1 MPDLSVDE
9 KLDRISD
16 QLAQL
21 IKHVAEVRGSNRR
34 LENRLDRV
42 ENRIDTM
49 DARLDRM
56 EKRLDR
62 VEKRIDTMDACLN
75 RIDARL
81 DRTNTRLD
89 EVATHVKL
97 KIDHFSE
104 YMVKE
109 QSRLRHRIEEE
120 SAERKADITLLKEK
134 L

>member
-42 ENRIDTM
+42 ENRIDT
-49 DARLDRM
+49 
-56 EKRLDR
+56 
-62 VEKRIDTMDACLN
+62 TDACLN